1 MSTFIYTYL
10 LARCD
15 GMTLVRPGLA
25 LGGLL
30 LLLGALLWRRPL
42 GRGRGAARHALAGT
56 PVGLPQLLQM
66 RSAFPAAAAPAASA
80 QFAAAAA
87 AAERRAPPFEQARLD
102 AMFGEE
108 RHVQGDILALFVAE
122 TRERLAGI
130 AHALRCGRPMPARVL
145 AQEIFDTSTALGLG
159 QLKLLAADAVHAS
172 FSNDIAAQ
180 RCLHADLLTALE
192 VLSGAVTRLQ
202 QPQRRHERRRDAES
216 LP

>member
-1 MSTFIYTYL
+1 
-10 LARCD
+10 
-15 GMTLVRPGLA
+15 MTLVRPGLA

-56 PVGLPQLLQM
+56 PGGLPQLLQM

-80 QFAAAAA
+80 QFAAAAAAATA

-180 RCLHADLLTALE
+180 RSLHADLLTALE

>member
-1 MSTFIYTYL
+1 MSTFVYTYL

-25 LGGLL
+25 VGGLL

-42 GRGRGAARHALAGT
+42 GRRRAAGKPALAGT
-56 PVGLPQLLQM
+56 PGGLSALLQM
-66 RSAFPAAAAPAASA
+66 RSALPAPAASA
-80 QFAAAAA
+80 AATQLAA

-130 AHALRCGRPMPARVL
+130 AHALRCGRPTPARVL

-180 RCLHADLLTALE
+180 RRLHADLLTALE

-202 QPQRRHERRRDAES
+202 QPQRREERRRDTES